1 MDLNDLL
8 VSYKV
13 VDVPKRTIPSIPTI
27 STIEYFTH
35 DTPAVESKTSVN
47 EVIET
52 PTTNYYISSITAPG
66 FKKTKQSNKWENP
79 YKKNKNKWVEDLTR
93 AYTKAGIKN
102 DNALKM
108 LISQDA
114 LESRWGRSAQGKF
127 NFGNLTTGAKWKGD
141 YITGN
146 DKNAKGEAIKQKFRS
161 YNSIDEYAADK
172 LQFLRRLYDF
182 DENDDID
189 KFVAKLTGSNRG
201 KRKYAEATNYASS
214 LKGVFDS
221 FKKGGVIKAQVGTIM
236 PDNTRVARPIIQE
249 RITRT
254 YQIPEQ
260 PQFVQDNRSDWQKQ
274 QSQKKAKAAY
284 NQYMEIKN
292 TEKGLRNLNGFLTFT
307 DYATMGLGAGSLLTK
322 GLGSL
327 LTKGLI
333 KQVGKRA
340 VGQISKQIA
349 NGRNIVAKPFQRGG
363 FQSELD
369 WSPKSWFEK
378 AAGRTDYTQADID
391 ALAAHVPE
399 YHEIERVAK
408 ANGTWLKMPDG
419 STWKG
424 DARSWVQL
432 MSKDGQKL
440 SKKVWWHG
448 DTDRYVT
455 KTGED
460 ITAAE
465 NGKRILWGSSEPH
478 VARSYTLAD
487 ERIVPAALKEGHR
500 PIKSIDAEGRN
511 WRAAYKK
518 GDEYYDTNTFS
529 LENLKDGEYLTINN
543 VVDRGSNPIPKNS
556 KYYIE
561 SLPNELYSD
570 YLKRVYLGDDI
581 IIGQNTPRKF
591 LIGNN
596 GNFDLSV
603 KNVYRG
609 FVPLGIAGGYEIN
622 NKLQPYT
629 GSKYIPKNYN
639 N

>member
-35 DTPAVESKTSVN
+35 DMPAVESKTSVN

-260 PQFVQDNRSDWQKQ
+260 SQFVQDNRSDWQKQ

-307 DYATMGLGAGSLLTK
+307 DHATMGLGAGSLLTK
-322 GLGSL
+322 GLKWAGKKAIGQVSKNAAKDQLQKVKIGDL
-327 LTKGLI
+327 L
-333 KQVGKRA
+333 A
-340 VGQISKQIA
+340 SGQ
-349 NGRNIVAKPFQRGG
+349 
-363 FQSELD
+363 
-369 WSPKSWFEK
+369 
-378 AAGRTDYTQADID
+378 
-391 ALAAHVPE
+391 
-399 YHEIERVAK
+399 
-408 ANGTWLKMPDG
+408 
-419 STWKG
+419 
-424 DARSWVQL
+424 
-432 MSKDGQKL
+432 
-440 SKKVWWHG
+440 
-448 DTDRYVT
+448 
-455 KTGED
+455 
-460 ITAAE
+460 
-465 NGKRILWGSSEPH
+465 
-478 VARSYTLAD
+478 
-487 ERIVPAALKEGHR
+487 
-500 PIKSIDAEGRN
+500 
-511 WRAAYKK
+511 
-518 GDEYYDTNTFS
+518 
-529 LENLKDGEYLTINN
+529 
-543 VVDRGSNPIPKNS
+543 
-556 KYYIE
+556 
-561 SLPNELYSD
+561 SLPSRKLEL
-570 YLKRVYLGDDI
+570 
-581 IIGQNTPRKF
+581 P
-591 LIGNN
+591 
-596 GNFDLSV
+596 
-603 KNVYRG
+603 
-609 FVPLGIAGGYEIN
+609 
-622 NKLQPYT
+622 
-629 GSKYIPKNYN
+629 
-639 N
+639 